1 MFNVPRQIFESSQ
14 LSLSLLN
21 KSSKIFP
28 LPLLISG
35 KSEGNGSSGSM
46 TIPKSSGRSISSSA
60 DSVKSGSESGFSCP
74 GFATVLLFS
83 VFAADCAS
91 GFCVFFFCFLRSF
104 LDFFF
109 PFLSTTVAVVVT
121 AAEPLTCSSVSDCFT
136 SGCFSSCVGFE
147 PFSSLFCVDVFFLL
161 IFGVSVFARP
171 VNPRVKPR
179 HFFQLF

>member
-1 MFNVPRQIFESSQ
+1 MGTFNVLRQIFESSQ

-46 TIPKSSGRSISSSA
+46 TIPKSSGRSISGSA
-60 DSVKSGSESGFSCP
+60 DSAKSGSESGFSCP
-74 GFATVLLFS
+74 GFAAVLLFS
-83 VFAADCAS
+83 VFASGCADCVS

-109 PFLSTTVAVVVT
+109 PFLSTTVAVT
-121 AAEPLTCSSVSDCFT
+121 AATAESLACSSVSGCFT
-136 SGCFSSCVGFE
+136 SGCFSSRVGFE
-147 PFSSLFCVDVFFLL
+147 PASSLFCVDVSFLL
-161 IFGVSVFARP
+161 IFEVSVFGWPDGAAS
-171 VNPRVKPR
+171 
-179 HFFQLF
+179 FF